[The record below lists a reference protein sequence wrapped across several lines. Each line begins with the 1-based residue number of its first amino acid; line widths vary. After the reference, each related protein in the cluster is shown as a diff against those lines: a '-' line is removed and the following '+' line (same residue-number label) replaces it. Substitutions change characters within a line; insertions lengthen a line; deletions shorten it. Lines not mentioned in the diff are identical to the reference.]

1 VPGLE
6 LAKGAKHD
14 KNVSKDRNVA
24 YHAFVVMPFGVKE
37 GIDFNRVYG
46 EYVKPALEGA
56 HFEVFRAD
64 EELEAGDIR
73 TDLFQELLLADLVV
87 ADLSIDNPNVWY
99 ELGVRHAL
107 RMRGVIG
114 IRCRRE
120 KMPFDVYSDRSLKY
134 HIRESPPDNAYPD
147 PAHLEKDKAALAR
160 FAMET
165 LASWYDRKVSPVYH
179 LLPYLKEPDW
189 TSLRIAE
196 AKQFWEEYEAWND
209 RIEIARRGER
219 AGDILVLADEAPT
232 RVFRVE
238 GHRTA
243 GRALMVLGQFGLALA
258 QFEAALAIRPRD
270 IESRRQKG
278 VVLGR
283 LQKHD
288 SAKEWVQDFV
298 RDYPEDA
305 EGWAL
310 LGRVEKDA
318 WVGAWRAEHKSVDDM
333 LSDAGAE
340 DGVLREAIHAY
351 TTGYKKNPS
360 HYYSG
365 INALTLSHLLAHV
378 SGDDAGAGKR
388 AIIEG
393 GVRWALTAAMD
404 KDSKD
409 YWARASLAELEV
421 LAHTKSE
428 VESAYKSALAVADKD
443 WFKLNSSLQQLLLF
457 KDLGFRPVEVGAAI
471 HLLQR
476 AVDRVS
482 PSKLKSS
489 PRQVFLFSGHMID
502 AQGRTEPRFPA
513 RKEKIAADAIAA
525 KLDEL
530 GAGPEDLAL
539 CGGACG
545 GDLLFAEACLA
556 RGLSL
561 ELRIPF
567 DEPTFIQRS
576 VAFARGN
583 WTDRFY
589 QAKDNPRTK
598 LFIMPKELG
607 PVPKGA
613 NPYARDNLW
622 QLYSA
627 LAWGPDK
634 VRFIGLWDGKGGDG
648 AGGTQH
654 MYDSVQKYAGRVYV
668 LDTTSL
674 W

>member
-1 VPGLE
+1 M
-6 LAKGAKHD
+6 
-14 KNVSKDRNVA
+14 A
-24 YHAFVVMPFGVKE
+24 YHAFVVMPYGVKE
-37 GIDFNRVYG
+37 GIDFNRVYE
-46 EYVKPALEGA
+46 EYIKPALEGVG
-56 HFEVFRAD
+56 FEIFRAD
-64 EELEAGDIR
+64 EELQAGDIR
-73 TDLFQELLLADLVV
+73 TDMFQELLLADLVV

-134 HIRESPPDNAYPD
+134 HIKESPPDSGYPD
-147 PAHLEKDKAALAR
+147 PAYLETDKISLAK
-160 FAMET
+160 FANET
-165 LASWYDRKVSPVYH
+165 MASWYERKVSPVYH
-179 LLPYLKEPDW
+179 LLPYLREPDW
-189 TSLRIAE
+189 ASLRIAE

-209 RIEIARRGER
+209 RIEIARRGDR
-219 AGDILVLADEAPT
+219 VGDILVLADEAPT

-238 GHRTA
+238 AHRAA
-243 GRALMVLGQFGLALA
+243 GRALLALGQYALALA
-258 QFEAALAIRPRD
+258 QFDAALAIRPRD

-288 SAKEWVQDFV
+288 NAKEWVEDFV
-298 RDYPEDA
+298 REYPDDA

-318 WVGAWRAEHKSVDDM
+318 WVSAWRGEDKSVDDM
-333 LSDAGAE
+333 RRDAGAE
-340 DGVLREAIHAY
+340 DGYLREAINAY
-351 TTGYKKNPS
+351 ATGYRKNPA

-378 SGDDAGAGKR
+378 SGDDGGAAER
-388 AIIEG
+388 AIMEG
-393 GVRWALTAAMD
+393 GVRWALKAALE
-404 KDSKD
+404 KDAKD
-409 YWARASLAELEV
+409 YWARATLAELEV
-421 LAHTKSE
+421 LVNTKTAI
-428 VESAYKSALAVADKD
+428 ESAFKSAIAVADKD
-443 WFKLNSSLQQLLLF
+443 WFKLHSSHHQLLLLR
-457 KDLGFRPVEVGAAI
+457 DLGFRPDEVNVAC

-476 AVDRVS
+476 AIDRIHS
-482 PSKLKSS
+482 SKQKWL

-502 AQGRTEPRFPA
+502 AQDRAEPRFPA
-513 RKEKIAADAIAA
+513 GKEKIAAEAIAA

-530 GAGPEDLAL
+530 RAGPEDLAL

-556 RGLSL
+556 RGLRL

-576 VAFARGN
+576 VAFAAGH
-583 WTDRFY
+583 WTDLFY
-589 QAKDNPRTK
+589 QVKENPRTK
-598 LFIMPKELG
+598 VFTMPNELG
-607 PVPKGA
+607 PLPKGA

-634 VRFIGLWDGKGGDG
+634 VRFVCLWNRKGGDG
-648 AGGTQH
+648 IGGTEH
-654 MYDSVQKYAGRVYV
+654 MHNTVLQYAGRVYV
-668 LDTTSL
+668 LDTTKL

>member
-1 VPGLE
+1 M
-6 LAKGAKHD
+6 
-14 KNVSKDRNVA
+14 A

-46 EYVKPALEGA
+46 DYVKPALEA
-56 HFEVFRAD
+56 ADFEVFRAD
-64 EELEAGDIR
+64 EELQAGDIR
-73 TDLFQELLLADLVV
+73 TDMFQELLLADLVV

-114 IRCRRE
+114 VRCRRE
-120 KMPFDVYSDRSLKY
+120 TMPFDVYSDRSLKY
-134 HIRESPPDNAYPD
+134 HIKESVPDNSYPD
-147 PAHLEKDKAALAR
+147 PAHLEEDKAALAR
-160 FAMET
+160 FATET

-179 LLPYLKEPDW
+179 LLPFLKEPDW

-209 RIEIARRGER
+209 RIEIARRGDR
-219 AGDILVLADEAPT
+219 VGDILVLADEAPT

-243 GRALMVLGQFGLALA
+243 GRALMALGQFGLALA

-278 VVLGR
+278 VALGR

-298 RDYPEDA
+298 RDYPDDA

-318 WVGAWRAEHKSVDDM
+318 WVGAWRAEHRSVDEM
-333 LSDAGAE
+333 RGDAAAE
-340 DGVLREAIHAY
+340 DGFLREAIHAY
-351 TTGYKKNPS
+351 ATGYRKNPS

-365 INALTLSHLLAHV
+365 INALTLSCLLAHV
-378 SGDDAGAGKR
+378 SGDDAGAANR
-388 AIIEG
+388 AIMEG
-393 GVRWALTAAMD
+393 GVRWAVNAALD
-404 KDSKD
+404 KDPKD
-409 YWARASLAELEV
+409 YWARATLAELEV
-421 LAHTKSE
+421 LVNTKGE
-428 VESAYKSALAVADKD
+428 VESAYKSAVAVADKD
-443 WFKLNSSLQQLLLF
+443 WFKLNSALEQLFILR
-457 KDLGFRPVEVGAAI
+457 DLGFRPQEVGAAI
-471 HLLQR
+471 QLLQR

-482 PSKLKSS
+482 PSKQKWS

-502 AQGRTEPRFPA
+502 APDRQEPRFPA
-513 RKEKIAADAIAA
+513 DKEKIAADAIAA

-545 GDLLFAEACLA
+545 GDLLFAEACLK
-556 RGLSL
+556 RGLRL
-561 ELRIPF
+561 EFRIPF
-567 DEPTFIQRS
+567 DEPTFIQHS
-576 VAFARGN
+576 VAFAPGN

-589 QAKDNPRTK
+589 RVKGDPKTK
-598 LFIMPKELG
+598 LFILPRELG

-634 VRFIGLWDGKGGDG
+634 VRFVCLWNRKGGDG

-654 MYDSVQKYAGRVYV
+654 MYETVQKYAGRVYV
-668 LDTTSL
+668 LDTTKL